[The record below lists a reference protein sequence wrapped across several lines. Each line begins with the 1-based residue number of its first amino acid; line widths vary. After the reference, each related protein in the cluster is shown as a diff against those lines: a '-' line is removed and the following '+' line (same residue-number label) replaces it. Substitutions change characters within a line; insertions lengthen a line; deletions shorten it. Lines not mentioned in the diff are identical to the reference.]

1 MYIKKEKIN
10 DNTGNSYINTK
21 IIQKNKKKQKKK
33 KAEMNVRKQSH
44 PDYYY

>member
-21 IIQKNKKKQKKK
+21 IIQKNKKKAEKKK
-33 KAEMNVRKQSH
+33 KQK
-44 PDYYY
+44 